1 MKLRD
6 TLLIFG
12 AIGCFL
18 LWILEFRR
26 SSFADSYWLLLASL
40 SLLFTFQYVRIK
52 RREADKTLSPTVKQM
67 VEDRQKNQGVRSA
80 GAAQPSGVSTGPV
93 QPTDSGKKKPNKP
106 SST

>member
-12 AIGCFL
+12 AIGFFI

-40 SLLFTFQYVRIK
+40 SLLLAFQYFRIK
-52 RREADKTLSPTVKQM
+52 RREADKALSPTVKQM
-67 VEDRQKNQGVRSA
+67 AEDRQKKQGVQPSA
-80 GAAQPSGVSTGPV
+80 G
-93 QPTDSGKKKPNKP
+93 GKKKK
-106 SST
+106 